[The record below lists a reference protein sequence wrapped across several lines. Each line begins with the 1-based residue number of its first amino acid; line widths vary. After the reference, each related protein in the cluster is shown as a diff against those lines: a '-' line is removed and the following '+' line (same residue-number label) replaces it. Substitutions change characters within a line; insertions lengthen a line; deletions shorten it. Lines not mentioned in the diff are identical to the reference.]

1 MRKRRWTV
9 MVVPHDNEATRSW
22 TLSESNVRSLRSAAA
37 VVALFG
43 MVGLGAVVTPLG
55 RVGVAI
61 AAGTD
66 PRMAV
71 ASAGDPAVEQLR
83 LQLAALQDTLAS
95 IGRREE
101 QLRLIAGLP
110 TKDSAPEFAAVG
122 VGAPALA
129 SAQAQPVNGTRPFSR
144 LGMASSDL
152 DGMIRVANALSAS
165 FAEINDTV
173 ASHVKR
179 MESTPSIMPTTGW
192 LTSHFTRSR
201 FHPVLHVSR
210 PHEGIDVSAPMGSPI
225 VAPANGVVRRV
236 ARETGYGNVLEIDH
250 GNGIVTKY
258 AHTSRIFVRQG
269 QRVTRGEKVAAVGNS
284 GLSTGPHLHYEIHVN
299 GRVVDPLTY
308 VLPGAIP
315 D

>member
-1 MRKRRWTV
+1 

-22 TLSESNVRSLRSAAA
+22 TLTESNVRSLRSAAA

-43 MVGLGAVVTPLG
+43 MVGLGAIVTPLG

-66 PRMAV
+66 PKAAM

-83 LQLAALQDTLAS
+83 TQLAALQDTLAS

-110 TKDSAPEFAAVG
+110 PKDSAPEFAAVG

-129 SAQAQPVNGTRPFSR
+129 SMQPGLPGARPISR
-144 LGMASSDL
+144 LGLAGSDV

-165 FAEINDTV
+165 FAEISDTIS
-173 ASHVKR
+173 SHVKR
-179 MESTPSIMPTTGW
+179 MENTPSIMPTTGW
-192 LTSHFTRSR
+192 LTSHFSRSR
-201 FHPVLHVSR
+201 FHPVLHISR

-225 VAPANGVVRRV
+225 VAPANGVIKRV

-258 AHTSRIFVRQG
+258 AHTSRIFVRHG
-269 QRVTRGEKVAAVGNS
+269 QRVSRGETVAAVGNS

>member
-1 MRKRRWTV
+1 
-9 MVVPHDNEATRSW
+9 MVVPNDNEATRTW
-22 TLSESNVRSLRSAAA
+22 TLSEGNVRTLRNAVA

-43 MVGLGAVVTPLG
+43 MVGVGAVVTPLG

-66 PRMAV
+66 PREAV
-71 ASAGDPAVEQLR
+71 VSAGDPAVELLR
-83 LQLAALQDTLAS
+83 NQLAALQDTLAS

-110 TKDSAPEFAAVG
+110 PKDSAPEFAAVG
-122 VGAPALA
+122 VGTPNLA
-129 SAQAQPVNGTRPFSR
+129 SASVQSQAPAGARPFGQ
-144 LGMASSDL
+144 LGLASADL

-173 ASHVKR
+173 SSHKKR

-192 LTSHFTRSR
+192 LTSHFSRSR
-201 FHPVLHVSR
+201 FHPVLHVAR
-210 PHEGIDVSAPMGSPI
+210 AHEGIDVSAPMGSPI

-250 GNGIVTKY
+250 GNGITTKY